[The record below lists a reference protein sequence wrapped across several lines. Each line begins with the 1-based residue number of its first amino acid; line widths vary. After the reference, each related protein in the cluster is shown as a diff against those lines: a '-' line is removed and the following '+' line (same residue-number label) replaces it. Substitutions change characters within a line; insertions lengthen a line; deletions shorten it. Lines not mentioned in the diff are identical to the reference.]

1 MSIVPS
7 AYFYG
12 KFVNRSF
19 VNSFSFAN
27 HPVCSVH
34 SSIKNWSL
42 AASGW
47 NANIAAKWLI
57 KKKNL

>member
-42 AASGW
+42 AAPGW